1 MDEKRPL
8 ILHLITQAEYGGAQ
22 KYVEEIVTGLSDEF
36 RFVVGAGELS
46 KSHELLIRLEKRGY
60 YTLHLTK
67 LHRSINPYHDI
78 GALLQMERI
87 ISRLKPEILHLH
99 TSKISVLGTVA
110 AILSKYFLR
119 MRGETYNP
127 KIIYTSHGWVFNEKI
142 SRIQKWF
149 YIAAEK
155 ISGTWKDVI
164 IVLSRTDEI
173 IGKKLHIG
181 KPSQYTIVPNGI
193 TLDTT
198 EFHER
203 QDARALLKNQCRKKV
218 PYLTLE
224 SHGKELWIGVIANL
238 YENKGLDV
246 LVRAMSHIEK
256 IYQEQKLDAKI
267 RAVILGEGMME
278 EKLRAEIALHGVEE
292 TVLLAG
298 GTKDA
303 WKFLPAFD
311 IFCLPSYKEGFPYA
325 VLEAMDAGIPCVVSS
340 VGALPE
346 FIVNHE
352 NGVLV
357 EPGNDEQ
364 LSDALME
371 LLHHEDARKKMG
383 LEGQK
388 TVRKN
393 FTRKNFLQ
401 KISEIYHAH
410 KRKRS

>member
-46 KSHELLIRLEKRGY
+46 KSHELLIRLEKKGY

-67 LHRSINPYHDI
+67 LHRSINPFHDF

-87 ISRLKPEILHLH
+87 ISRLKPDILHLH
-99 TSKISVLGTVA
+99 TSKISVLGTLA
-110 AILSKYFLR
+110 TKLSQYTLRLKGVKYR
-119 MRGETYNP
+119 P

-142 SRIQKWF
+142 SHIQKWF

-155 ISGTWKDVI
+155 ISGSWKDVI
-164 IVLSRTDEI
+164 IVLSKVDET

-181 KPSQYTIVPNGI
+181 KSSSYTIVPNGI
-193 TLDTT
+193 TLDASA
-198 EFHER
+198 FHER
-203 QDARALLKNQCRKKV
+203 NDARALLINQCRNKA
-218 PYLTLE
+218 PYLSLE
-224 SHGKELWIGVIANL
+224 SRGKELWIGVIANL

-246 LVRAMSHIEK
+246 LVRAMGHIAK
-256 IYQEQKLDAKI
+256 INAELKLDAKI
-267 RAVILGEGMME
+267 RAVILGEGAME
-278 EKLRAEIALHGVEE
+278 EKIRAEIALHDVTE

-346 FIVNHE
+346 FIINHE

-364 LSDALME
+364 LHDALME

-383 LEGQK
+383 AEGQK

-393 FTRKNFLQ
+393 FTRKSFLE
-401 KISEIYHAH
+401 KISKIYHAH
-410 KRKRS
+410 NKNPS